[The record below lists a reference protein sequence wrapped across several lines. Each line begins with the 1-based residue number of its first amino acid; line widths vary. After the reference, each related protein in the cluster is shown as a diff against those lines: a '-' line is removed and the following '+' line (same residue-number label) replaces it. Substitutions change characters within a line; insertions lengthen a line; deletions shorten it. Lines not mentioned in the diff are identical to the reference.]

1 MDNYYT
7 SPKKIANYREFS
19 IIELLNLLKNEIN
32 PGLDLIQKM
41 HHIDYSVRIQ
51 SVIQFA
57 NKKINSK
64 PIIDFKFIFKSSNNP
79 K

>member
-1 MDNYYT
+1 MDYYYT
-7 SPKKIANYREFS
+7 SPKKIANYRELS

-41 HHIDYSVRIQ
+41 YHIDYSVRIQ